1 MPKDLIMLP
10 RVKDERQKNDI
21 TYKQSVSSVKMNIFS
36 QFPYSSNLF
45 KYSLKKKKK
54 KPGRITRK
62 NYIQK
67 EQVQQIEY
75 RKYCHKVI
83 RWSMS

>member
-1 MPKDLIMLP
+1 MLP

-45 KYSLKKKKK
+45 KYSLKKEKKNLEESQGK
-54 KPGRITRK
+54 ITFRK
-62 NYIQK
+62 NK
-67 EQVQQIEY
+67 FNRLNIENIVT
-75 RKYCHKVI
+75 K
-83 RWSMS
+83 

>member
-1 MPKDLIMLP
+1 MLP
-10 RVKDERQKNDI
+10 RVKDERQKNDM

-54 KPGRITRK
+54 TWK
-62 NYIQK
+62 NHK
-67 EQVQQIEY
+67 EKLHSE
-75 RKYCHKVI
+75 RT
-83 RWSMS
+83 SSTD